1 MKKSRILLL
10 IHAKSFL
17 YYEKTGIEKYVFELV
32 KGLINIYKFN
42 NNNNKK
48 EITRLIRFVDIII
61 YTDGKFVERK
71 IKGLSFNNINYK
83 KFWTFIGLS
92 LEILKV
98 MVKNYLNR
106 RYDRIILFCPAHNFP
121 FILPKER
128 IVTVHGL
135 EYEQVPFCYS
145 FFRRW
150 YLRLVTVFSVKMA
163 TKIIAVSKTTKN
175 DLINLYGV
183 SSSKIKVI
191 YHGIEKIKD
200 KVELKHCDKKYITFI
215 GRIEYKKNL
224 INLIKAFNL
233 AVRESCALKK
243 YKIFIGGAKGYGYDK
258 IKKFILK
265 NLKQVKFIDRYIN
278 DKEKNNILRQ
288 TAVFYFVSYYE
299 GFGMP
304 VLEMQAR
311 NILILTSKNG
321 ATREIAGKGALLAD
335 PYNYEDIKN
344 KLKKI
349 LEDNNLKRKLLK
361 LGSDNLR
368 RFNSWQKVIIESLNY
383 IIS

>member
-1 MKKSRILLL
+1 MASSSRTLLL
-10 IHAKSFL
+10 IQAKSFL
-17 YYEKTGIEKYVFELV
+17 YYEKTGVEKYVFEIV
-32 KGLINIYKFN
+32 KGLIAIFKNK
-42 NNNNKK
+42 NKK
-48 EITRLIRFVDIII
+48 ISKSKLLSLIDVIVYIDGRKSFNTLGIDFRAIECKRFWTV
-61 YTDGKFVERK
+61 F
-71 IKGLSFNNINYK
+71 GLSF
-83 KFWTFIGLS
+83 
-92 LEILKV
+92 EILKV
-98 MVKNYLNR
+98 LLFNYLNR
-106 RYDRIILFCPAHNFP
+106 KYNRIILFCPAHNFP

-135 EYEQVPFCYS
+135 EYEKVPFCYS

-150 YLRLVTVFSVKMA
+150 YLRLVTMFSVKMA

-175 DLINLYGV
+175 DLINLYGI
-183 SSSKIKVI
+183 STSKIKVI
-191 YHGIEKIKD
+191 YHGIDKIKD
-200 KVELKHCDKKYITFI
+200 KPKLERRNKRYITFI

-233 AVRESCALKK
+233 ALRESDTMKK

-265 NLKQVKFIDRYIN
+265 NLKQVKFIDRYIS

-335 PYNYEDIKN
+335 PDNYEDIKN

-349 LEDNNLKRKLLK
+349 LEDNNLKQKLLR
-361 LGSDNLR
+361 LGSTNLR